1 MRYFMF
7 IQKKNPTTAND
18 YEVIWDED
26 GILIHGINETYGVY
40 VENAALENRTVNRID
55 IQLIKLL
62 LKDCVAVAFAVC
74 FILTL

>member
-7 IQKKNPTTAND
+7 IQKKYPTTAND

-40 VENAALENRTVNRID
+40 VENAAWKTELLTG
-55 IQLIKLL
+55 LI
-62 LKDCVAVAFAVC
+62 FN
-74 FILTL
+74 